1 MDLPI
6 DQEELDIIIE
16 TLNVSNQH
24 FGLYNKLKLTRD
36 LMVEG
41 LPYKKILREQHGMV
55 A

>member
-6 DQEELDIIIE
+6 DQDD
-16 TLNVSNQH
+16 LNVIIDLLDRSNTNY
-24 FGLYNKLKLTRD
+24 GLFTKLKLTRD

-41 LPYKKILREQHGMV
+41 LPYKKILREKHGIV

>member
-6 DQEELDIIIE
+6 DQEELSVILELLDR
-16 TLNVSNQH
+16 SNANY
-24 FGLYNKLKLTRD
+24 GLFAKLKLTRD

-41 LPYKKILREQHGMV
+41 LPYKKILREKYGMV